1 VGNQR
6 RRGRGGEVRRCRS
19 ARRERQPDGL
29 RTDKFRPL
37 AESPA
42 KRGAFVYRG
51 GNAQGVRGNRMGT
64 PGHVQEAKDCRQGF
78 AHASAA
84 CRLVRTAGRNYRR
97 HHLLCKRQ
105 GAARPTPGIPPGAT
119 RLTELANGSGVLES
133 QRCPPARTGALAC
146 RLSASGRSARST
158 KASPSCPAR
167 RREALGPR
175 RASGRRTSGIACG
188 ATTGRRVEEME
199 SSGYGTQSAASR
211 VRA

>member
-1 VGNQR
+1 VDLCQPERMRRKRAVCALTSSAHLLKALLNAGLSFTGAETSRACVGIEWEHLGTSR
-6 RRGRGGEVRRCRS
+6 RQKTAGRVLPTP
-19 ARRERQPDGL
+19 RQP
-29 RTDKFRPL
+29 
-37 AESPA
+37 A
-42 KRGAFVYRG
+42 
-51 GNAQGVRGNRMGT
+51 
-64 PGHVQEAKDCRQGF
+64 
-78 AHASAA
+78 ASFGPP
-84 CRLVRTAGRNYRR
+84 GRNYRR